1 MTTTTTS
8 STPLIKLPND
18 PVTQFVVDGG
28 NWGDAMALEHSFN
41 IPILEAKLIAAVKK
55 QNPSGE
61 RYRAKLLSELV
72 ESYNWVG
79 KTRAEADTFL
89 ANALAAYMAEKSAR
103 RAQAT
108 ATPVQATS
116 QDAWTLLDIENE

>member
-8 STPLIKLPND
+8 STPLIRLPND

-28 NWGDAMALEHSFN
+28 DWGDAMALEHSFN

-61 RYRAKLLSELV
+61 RYRTKLLSELV
-72 ESYNWVG
+72 ESYSWVG